1 MKVLIIEDEKP
12 AADRLAYLIH
22 LYDASIEV
30 AGRAESIE
38 EAVQWF
44 KTKPR
49 PDVVFCDIQ
58 LADGYSFEIFN
69 RVSINIPVIFTT
81 AYDQYALRAFQYFSV
96 DYILKPITAEALANS
111 LNKLS
116 LMAASLPGNQVY
128 LNIGEKFAS
137 NMQEKK
143 YKDRFLA
150 KVGQRSYLVSASN
163 AAWFEA
169 DNKIVYLVD
178 KEGNKYV
185 VDFTMEKLTQLL
197 NPTNF
202 VRINR
207 KYIINHSAVEHI
219 KPYAGNRMQVCVM
232 AGKKT
237 GNIIVSRERVVQL
250 KQWVQ

>member
-22 LYDASIEV
+22 LYDPAIEV
-30 AGRAESIE
+30 MGRAESID

-49 PDVVFCDIQ
+49 PDVAFFDIQ

-69 RVSINIPVIFTT
+69 QISINIPVIFTT
-81 AYDQYALRAFQYFSV
+81 AYDQYALKAFQYFSV
-96 DYILKPITAEALANS
+96 DYILKPVTAEALAKA

-116 LMAASLPGNQVY
+116 AMAATLPGSQLY
-128 LNIGEKFAS
+128 LNIGEKFTS

-143 YKDRFLA
+143 YRDRFLS
-150 KVGQRSYLVSASN
+150 KVGQRIYLVATTN
-163 AAWFEA
+163 VAWFEA

-197 NPTNF
+197 NPVDF

-207 KYIINHSAVEHI
+207 KYIICHSAVEHI
-219 KPYAGNRMQVCVM
+219 KPYAGNRMQVCVA

-237 GNIIVSRERVVQL
+237 DNIIVSRDRVCVL
-250 KQWVQ
+250 KEWV

>member
-12 AADRLAYLIH
+12 AADRLAYLLH
-22 LYDASIEV
+22 QYDPSIEI

-38 EAVQWF
+38 DAVTWL
-44 KTKPR
+44 KTKPH
-49 PDVVFCDIQ
+49 PDVVFLDIQ

-69 RVSINIPVIFTT
+69 RTAVHIPVIFTT
-81 AYDQYALRAFQYFSV
+81 AYDQYAMKAFQYFSV
-96 DYILKPITAEALANS
+96 DYILKPVTAEALAKA

-116 LMAASLPGNQVY
+116 AMAATLPGNQVY
-128 LNIGEKFAS
+128 LSIGEKFS
-137 NMQEKK
+137 RNLEEKK

-150 KVGQRSYLVSASN
+150 KVGQRIYLVSTTN
-163 AAWFEA
+163 IAWFEA

-185 VDFTMEKLTQLL
+185 VDFTMEKLSQLL
-197 NPTNF
+197 NPVDF

-207 KYIINHSAVEHI
+207 KYIICHSAVEHI
-219 KPYAGNRMQVCVM
+219 KPYAGNRMQVCVT

-237 GNIIVSRERVVQL
+237 DNIVVSRERVVQL

>member
-12 AADRLAYLIH
+12 AADRLAYLIG

-30 AGRAESIE
+30 TGRVESIE

-49 PDVVFCDIQ
+49 PDLVFLDIQ

-69 RVSINIPVIFTT
+69 RVSINVPVIFTT

-96 DYILKPITAEALANS
+96 DYILKPITAEALANAM
-111 LNKLS
+111 NKL
-116 LMAASLPGNQVY
+116 LQMAASLPGNNAYQ
-128 LNIGEKFAS
+128 LLGQNFAAAQ
-137 NMQEKK
+137 QEKK
-143 YKDRFLA
+143 YKERFLA
-150 KVGQRSYLVSASN
+150 KVGQRSYLLPTTDI
-163 AAWFEA
+163 AWFEA
-169 DNKIVYLVD
+169 DNKIVYLID
-178 KEGNKYV
+178 KEGNKYL

-197 NPTNF
+197 NPDAF

-207 KYIINHSAVEHI
+207 KYIISHNAVEHL
-219 KPYAGNRMQVCVM
+219 KPYPGNRIQVYVT

-237 GNIIVSRERVVQL
+237 DNVIVSRERVSML
-250 KQWVQ
+250 KEWV

>member
-12 AADRLAYLIH
+12 AADRLAYLLH
-22 LYDASIEV
+22 QYEPSIEI

-38 EAVQWF
+38 DSVTWL
-44 KTKPR
+44 KTKPH
-49 PDVVFCDIQ
+49 PDVIFLDIQ

-69 RVSINIPVIFTT
+69 RVAVHIPVIFTT
-81 AYDQYALRAFQYFSV
+81 AYDQYAMKAFQYFSV
-96 DYILKPITAEALANS
+96 DYILKPVTAEALAKA

-116 LMAASLPGNQVY
+116 AMAATLPGNQVY

-137 NMQEKK
+137 SMQEKK
-143 YKDRFLA
+143 YRDRFLA
-150 KVGQRSYLVSASN
+150 KVGQRIYLVPTTN
-163 AAWFEA
+163 VAWFEA

-185 VDFTMEKLTQLL
+185 VDFTMEKLMPLL
-197 NPTNF
+197 NPADF

-207 KYIINHSAVEHI
+207 KYIICHSAVEHI
-219 KPYAGNRMQVCVM
+219 KPYAGSRMQVCVA

-237 GNIIVSRERVVQL
+237 DNIIVSRDRVSAL
-250 KQWVQ
+250 KDWV